1 MNKQE
6 SDILNVI
13 LQYHCRNQRALAERC
28 GFSLGMVNR
37 SVKALQ
43 GQGFLTTDMEL
54 TEKARLEMAKHRPKN
69 AVILAAGYGMRMVPI
84 NMETPKGLLE
94 VEGEPLIERLI
105 RQLHAVKVKE
115 IYVVV
120 GFKKEQYDYLV
131 DRYGV
136 KLVVNMEYAEKN
148 NLHSL
153 AKILPQLGETYLMPC
168 DLWCRENPFS
178 EYEWYSWYL
187 VSDAK
192 DPDSTVRVSRKWELV
207 PSGGEKEGNHM
218 IGISYLTDSVAQ
230 SMARRIETMVQDRRY
245 DHVFWEDALFAENGM
260 PVQAKIVPEGAVV
273 EINTYEQLRELDEN
287 SDQLKSDAMAE
298 IERVLSVSGEEITG
312 IEVRRRSEGGAA
324 ETVRIEGEK
333 GSMEIEGEYQ
343 IRKFLSAKGWPIQKN
358 DGTVSC
364 EMELLPSAC
373 FIVVPEKEGETVVS
387 FTFYGGGYGHGVGMS
402 QCGAVGYASEQ
413 GMNYK
418 NILKHYYTGASISTS
433 GSSSGGLFSWLF
445 GLFR

>member
-6 SDILNVI
+6 YDILNVI

-131 DRYGV
+131 DQYGV

-153 AKILPQLGETYLMPC
+153 AKVLPQLGETYLMPC

-207 PSGGEKEGNHM
+207 LAGGEIPAMAIVDAVSRLIPGVLGDE
-218 IGISYLTDSVAQ
+218 ICFTDES
-230 SMARRIETMVQDRRY
+230 
-245 DHVFWEDALFAENGM
+245 HWNGLLEY
-260 PVQAKIVPEGAVV
+260 PQYSRPDEWHGLSVPEV
-273 EINTYEQLRELDEN
+273 LRSGDHAKVARWQKKQAILRTLHRRPD
-287 SDQLKSDAMAE
+287 LFYKLRFPYKTRAE
-298 IERVLSVSGEEITG
+298 
-312 IEVRRRSEGGAA
+312 
-324 ETVRIEGEK
+324 
-333 GSMEIEGEYQ
+333 
-343 IRKFLSAKGWPIQKN
+343 RKFIAELEAEDDAFRDRNPKN
-358 DGTVSC
+358 LDYR
-364 EMELLPSAC
+364 
-373 FIVVPEKEGETVVS
+373 K
-387 FTFYGGGYGHGVGMS
+387 
-402 QCGAVGYASEQ
+402 
-413 GMNYK
+413 
-418 NILKHYYTGASISTS
+418 
-433 GSSSGGLFSWLF
+433 
-445 GLFR
+445 

>member
-153 AKILPQLGETYLMPC
+153 AKVLPQLGETYLMPC

-178 EYEWYSWYL
+178 
-187 VSDAK
+187 V
-192 DPDSTVRVSRKWELV
+192 
-207 PSGGEKEGNHM
+207 
-218 IGISYLTDSVAQ
+218 
-230 SMARRIETMVQDRRY
+230 
-245 DHVFWEDALFAENGM
+245 VFL
-260 PVQAKIVPEGAVV
+260 
-273 EINTYEQLRELDEN
+273 
-287 SDQLKSDAMAE
+287 
-298 IERVLSVSGEEITG
+298 VSGERCKRSRQYGSCEP
-312 IEVRRRSEGGAA
+312 EVGACALRRGKRRKSYDRHQLSDGFCGTVDGAA
-324 ETVRIEGEK
+324 NR
-333 GSMEIEGEYQ
+333 
-343 IRKFLSAKGWPIQKN
+343 N
-358 DGTVSC
+358 DGT
-364 EMELLPSAC
+364 
-373 FIVVPEKEGETVVS
+373 
-387 FTFYGGGYGHGVGMS
+387 
-402 QCGAVGYASEQ
+402 
-413 GMNYK
+413 
-418 NILKHYYTGASISTS
+418 
-433 GSSSGGLFSWLF
+433 GSPV
-445 GLFR
+445 

>member
-6 SDILNVI
+6 SDILN
-13 LQYHCRNQRALAERC
+13 
-28 GFSLGMVNR
+28 
-37 SVKALQ
+37 VKALQ

-131 DRYGV
+131 DQYGV
-136 KLVVNMEYAEKN
+136 KLVVNMEYAE
-148 NLHSL
+148 
-153 AKILPQLGETYLMPC
+153 
-168 DLWCRENPFS
+168 
-178 EYEWYSWYL
+178 YSWYL

-245 DHVFWEDALFAENGM
+245 DHVFW
-260 PVQAKIVPEGAVV
+260 
-273 EINTYEQLRELDEN
+273 
-287 SDQLKSDAMAE
+287 
-298 IERVLSVSGEEITG
+298 
-312 IEVRRRSEGGAA
+312 
-324 ETVRIEGEK
+324 
-333 GSMEIEGEYQ
+333 
-343 IRKFLSAKGWPIQKN
+343 
-358 DGTVSC
+358 
-364 EMELLPSAC
+364 
-373 FIVVPEKEGETVVS
+373 
-387 FTFYGGGYGHGVGMS
+387 
-402 QCGAVGYASEQ
+402 
-413 GMNYK
+413 
-418 NILKHYYTGASISTS
+418 
-433 GSSSGGLFSWLF
+433 
-445 GLFR
+445 

>member
-1 MNKQE
+1 MNKRE
-6 SDILNVI
+6 SDILNV
-13 LQYHCRNQRALAERC
+13 LLKYHCRNQRALAERC

-54 TEKARLEMAKHRPKN
+54 TEEAKLEMAKHRPKN

-94 VEGEPLIERLI
+94 VKGEPLIERLI
-105 RQLHAVKVKE
+105 RQLHAVNVKE

-120 GFKKEQYDYLV
+120 GFQKEQYDYLV
-131 DRYGV
+131 DQYGV

-153 AKILPQLGETYLMPC
+153 AKVLPQLGETYLMPC

-218 IGISYLTDSVAQ
+218 IGISYLTDPVAR
-230 SMARRIETMVQDRRY
+230 SMASGVQKYCRNSGTTTLCSRM
-245 DHVFWEDALFAENGM
+245 FGRL
-260 PVQAKIVPEGAVV
+260 
-273 EINTYEQLRELDEN
+273 TY
-287 SDQLKSDAMAE
+287 
-298 IERVLSVSGEEITG
+298 
-312 IEVRRRSEGGAA
+312 
-324 ETVRIEGEK
+324 
-333 GSMEIEGEYQ
+333 
-343 IRKFLSAKGWPIQKN
+343 
-358 DGTVSC
+358 
-364 EMELLPSAC
+364 
-373 FIVVPEKEGETVVS
+373 
-387 FTFYGGGYGHGVGMS
+387 GMS
-402 QCGAVGYASEQ
+402 PFLRNIMAVNP
-413 GMNYK
+413 GMTYPTT
-418 NILKHYYTGASISTS
+418 IGFL
-433 GSSSGGLFSWLF
+433 
-445 GLFR
+445 

>member
-105 RQLHAVKVKE
+105 RQLHVVNVKE

-131 DRYGV
+131 DQYGV

-153 AKILPQLGETYLMPC
+153 AKVLPQLGETYLMPC

-207 PSGGEKEGNHM
+207 PQGGEKEGNHM
-218 IGISYLTDSVAQ
+218 IGISYLTDPVAQ

-260 PVQAKIVPEGAVV
+260 PVQAKLVPEGSQSLHGKFQCNPQ
-273 EINTYEQLRELDEN
+273 ISQYTDDTSNREGNGRQSLTDTLP
-287 SDQLKSDAMAE
+287 SPLTGSADTFSPHPRT
-298 IERVLSVSGEEITG
+298 ERKPS
-312 IEVRRRSEGGAA
+312 AHA
-324 ETVRIEGEK
+324 ETFRNQTHGFSRTDGNKRRYPARAVRSDTIFC
-333 GSMEIEGEYQ
+333 
-343 IRKFLSAKGWPIQKN
+343 FL
-358 DGTVSC
+358 
-364 EMELLPSAC
+364 E
-373 FIVVPEKEGETVVS
+373 
-387 FTFYGGGYGHGVGMS
+387 
-402 QCGAVGYASEQ
+402 
-413 GMNYK
+413 
-418 NILKHYYTGASISTS
+418 
-433 GSSSGGLFSWLF
+433 
-445 GLFR
+445 

>member
-13 LQYHCRNQRALAERC
+13 LQYHCRNQRALAEQC

-153 AKILPQLGETYLMPC
+153 AKVLPQLGETYLMPC

-178 EYEWYSWYL
+178 EYEWCKGSRQYGSCEPEMGACALGRGKRRKSYDRHQL
-187 VSDAK
+187 SDG
-192 DPDSTVRVSRKWELV
+192 SC
-207 PSGGEKEGNHM
+207 
-218 IGISYLTDSVAQ
+218 
-230 SMARRIETMVQDRRY
+230 
-245 DHVFWEDALFAENGM
+245 
-260 PVQAKIVPEGAVV
+260 GAV
-273 EINTYEQLRELDEN
+273 D
-287 SDQLKSDAMAE
+287 
-298 IERVLSVSGEEITG
+298 
-312 IEVRRRSEGGAA
+312 GAA
-324 ETVRIEGEK
+324 NR
-333 GSMEIEGEYQ
+333 
-343 IRKFLSAKGWPIQKN
+343 N
-358 DGTVSC
+358 DGTGPPV
-364 EMELLPSAC
+364 
-373 FIVVPEKEGETVVS
+373 
-387 FTFYGGGYGHGVGMS
+387 
-402 QCGAVGYASEQ
+402 
-413 GMNYK
+413 
-418 NILKHYYTGASISTS
+418 
-433 GSSSGGLFSWLF
+433 
-445 GLFR
+445 